1 MNSYKPVRDPRDE
14 ELPTR
19 IRPLRSRPLRVLI
32 VERKRLAAE
41 ALMFTLDSDPN
52 LDAIGYTLDGF
63 EAVELIASYDPD
75 TMLVGPDVV
84 GLDQLEFCQTVH
96 ELFPHVR
103 LIALREQLVPH
114 EVEAA
119 YAAGAADCLATSC
132 SSDELLYAIAAAR
145 TRQVAFERAQRRH
158 TARRAPRYTR
168 VGAASA

>member
-1 MNSYKPVRDPRDE
+1 
-14 ELPTR
+14 
-19 IRPLRSRPLRVLI
+19 VLI

-75 TMLVGPDVV
+75 TILVGSDVV

-103 LIALREQLVPH
+103 LITLREQLVPH

-145 TRQVAFERAQRRH
+145 TRQVAFERSQRRNA
-158 TARRAPRYTR
+158 ARRAPRYTQ

>member
-1 MNSYKPVRDPRDE
+1 MNSFLPVGDPRDE
-14 ELPTR
+14 SPTTR
-19 IRPLRSRPLRVLI
+19 VRPLRSRPLRVLI

-52 LDAIGYTLDGF
+52 LEAIGYSLDGW

-75 TMLVGPDVV
+75 TIVVGPDVV
-84 GLDQLEFCQTVH
+84 GLDQLEFCQPVH

-103 LIALREQLVPH
+103 LITLREQLVPH

-119 YAAGAADCLATSC
+119 YAAGSADCLATSC

-145 TRQVAFERAQRRH
+145 TRQVAFERAQRRNA
-158 TARRAPRYTR
+158 ARRAPRHTQ